1 MFGAVGEYRAYFNA
15 SYGTYKTDGTLIAQA
30 DSPYGKSTTVQPPA
44 IKICAWRRT
53 A

>member
-1 MFGAVGEYRAYFNA
+1 MGFDA
-15 SYGTYKTDGTLIAQA
+15 SLGTYKIDDTLMAQE